1 MKIYIKNSCLENIHK
16 LFFQSLVLYIL
27 ALLISRSDK
36 KTICIFCVS
45 SHIFCQTSS
54 NNSPNI
60 LIFPFHIIFRSHSN
74 VKRVGRILNRR
85 TQFYLLN
92 FYFGQQTLWHQSS
105 PESWFNKFWG
115 LLQLHGLTLDFPNM
129 LILVRLFS
137 SCL

>member
-1 MKIYIKNSCLENIHK
+1 MKIYIKNSCFENIHK

-92 FYFGQQTLWHQSS
+92 FYSTDALASKQ
-105 PESWFNKFWG
+105 SWFNKFWG

>member
-1 MKIYIKNSCLENIHK
+1 MKYDRNYFWLEKYRFLIKIKNSCLENIHK

-74 VKRVGRILNRR
+74 VKRVGRFLNRR

-105 PESWFNKFWG
+105 PDSTNSEAFCNF
-115 LLQLHGLTLDFPNM
+115 M
-129 LILVRLFS
+129 V
-137 SCL
+137 